1 MRKIILALAA
11 FACIGGYAQVLTVAS
26 VDKLPLNPDPGTAVV
41 AISPKG
47 DYVLLSSYEKK
58 GLTLLNIATGDEKVI
73 TDARGAG
80 FDVKISQDGNTIVY
94 REDNFNNNHL
104 RYTGVKS
111 ANLLTGEQKT
121 ILEPSRDI
129 EGVALEA
136 NTAAVV
142 CNGKLKSKSVG
153 SQSSSLQRPVL
164 SIADGQLM
172 MTKGGKTRIFSPNGQ
187 DKSYIWKS
195 LSPDGT
201 KVLYYVCSDGAYICN
216 VDGTG
221 VKSLGALRAPQ
232 WYGNDVVVG
241 MLDIDNGYYV
251 TSSSIIACNLKGV
264 RQTLTDSGVI
274 AMYPLPSSISGKIV
288 FSTPA
293 GEAYVINLK

>member
-1 MRKIILALAA
+1 
-11 FACIGGYAQVLTVAS
+11 
-26 VDKLPLNPDPGTAVV
+26 
-41 AISPKG
+41 
-47 DYVLLSSYEKK
+47 
-58 GLTLLNIATGDEKVI
+58 
-73 TDARGAG
+73 
-80 FDVKISQDGNTIVY
+80 
-94 REDNFNNNHL
+94 
-104 RYTGVKS
+104 
-111 ANLLTGEQKT
+111 
-121 ILEPSRDI
+121 
-129 EGVALEA
+129 
-136 NTAAVV
+136 
-142 CNGKLKSKSVG
+142 
-153 SQSSSLQRPVL
+153 
-164 SIADGQLM
+164 M

-201 KVLYYVCSDGAYICN
+201 KVLYYVCSDGAYVCN

-251 TSSSIIACNLKGV
+251 TSSSIIACNFNGV